1 MEFNLLILEG
11 PEAGRAHHTVVDEAD
26 NILVGRDD
34 VESKA
39 RIRLSKDDK
48 HVSRSQFLLEVR
60 PPSVL
65 LRDPCSANGTHLRRG
80 EADWHLVDEILLQ
93 DGDLIK
99 VGNTVL
105 RYERIEKPQSASIAG
120 VMPGTAS
127 SEPLKTGP
135 AEAKPSEVPAEP
147 DAVEP
152 APPAGEPL
160 QALLPDEEQYCI
172 RCGNKLAHLPGLDK
186 PEIRDLD
193 FMCPGCQG
201 EVEAQR
207 QAQSARQPRVRYSC
221 SGCGVDVSRLANQDQ
236 RAADLQGVVRY
247 LCKACAQK
255 SLSAKPQAI
264 GDFLILKELGR
275 GGMGVVYRAW
285 QQKTGRV
292 VALKLMLPAVQLEKI
307 PYQRFQREMSIM
319 QELNHPNLV
328 RLISAGKES
337 GAPYFVSELANG
349 GNLDQ
354 FISPQGL
361 PELPAQEI
369 ARMIAEAL
377 LGLQHLHQSGFVHR
391 DLKPENILLQRV
403 EGVDAGRPQAIPK
416 LVDFGL
422 ARSYEKHGGT
432 VSRTGECAGTL
443 MYMPPE
449 QITQFKRCRPPV
461 DIYAMGVT
469 LYYLLTGY
477 YPLEFPTPRE
487 VQRRKGN
494 IRLEKDPVRMIL
506 DDRPVPIQARRRDL
520 PPQLCEV
527 VDKAVRKKAVERFQT
542 AESFRQALLV
552 SLGA

>member
-1 MEFNLLILEG
+1 MEFNLIVLQG
-11 PEAGRAHHTVVDEAD
+11 PEAGRAHHTIVDEAD
-26 NILVGRDD
+26 NILVGRED

-39 RIRLSKDDK
+39 NIRLSKDDQ

-60 PPSVL
+60 PPNVL
-65 LRDPCSANGTHLRRG
+65 LRDPCSANGTHLRRD
-80 EADWHLVDEILLQ
+80 EADWQLVDEILLQ

-120 VMPGTAS
+120 VIPGTVNS
-127 SEPLKTGP
+127 MPLKTGP
-135 AEAKPSEVPAEP
+135 AEAKPIAVPAEP
-147 DAVEP
+147 DTVEP
-152 APPAGEPL
+152 ALPVIEPR
-160 QALLPDEEQYCI
+160 AVAHPDEEQYCI
-172 RCGNKLAHLPGLDK
+172 RCGEKLAHLPGLDK

-193 FMCPGCQG
+193 FMCPDCQG
-201 EVEAQR
+201 EVAAQR
-207 QAQSARQPRVRYSC
+207 QAQSARQPRLRISC
-221 SGCGVDVSRLANQDQ
+221 SSCGADVSQAADHDQ
-236 RAADLQGVVRY
+236 RAADLQGVVSY
-247 LCKACAQK
+247 LCKVCAQK
-255 SLSAKPQAI
+255 ALGAKPQVI
-264 GDFLILKELGR
+264 GDFLIMKELGR

-285 QQKTGRV
+285 QQKTWRV
-292 VALKLMLPAVQLEKI
+292 VALKLMLPAVQLEEI

-328 RLISAGKES
+328 RLISAGQET

-369 ARMIAEAL
+369 AQIIAGAL
-377 LGLQHLHQSGFVHR
+377 HGLQYLHQSGYVHR
-391 DLKPENILLQRV
+391 DLKPENILIQRMD
-403 EGVDAGRPQAIPK
+403 GKRIPK

-422 ARSYEKHGGT
+422 ARSYEKYGGT

-477 YPLEFPTPRE
+477 YSLEFPTPRE

-494 IRLEKDPVRMIL
+494 LRLEKDPVRMIL
-506 DDRPVPIQARRRDL
+506 DDRPVPIQARRKDL

-527 VDKAVRKKAVERFQT
+527 VDKAVRKKAIERYQT
-542 AESFRQALLV
+542 AESFRQALLA
-552 SLGA
+552 SIGA